1 MQRTKQ
7 FYLDV
12 RSEMKKVSWPARQ
25 EVVGTT
31 IVVVIAVFFFGFLSL
46 YLGRREGGVAIVGL
60 LLSALILWDVFFR
73 VQHGISI
80 SFLMELWTRNL
91 VNLFVTPITV
101 REFLAAMMVWG
112 IVKISITAT
121 LLTALAYALYR
132 FNLFVLGLSLVPLIL
147 ALIVFAWAVGTV
159 VTALILR
166 YGQSVEILAWSL
178 PFFFQPF
185 GAVFFPLSAYPSWLQ
200 APLQLQ
206 PLPHIF
212 EAMRAVLAGQSLPV
226 GRVVWA
232 FLLDGVYLGLAF
244 AFFGYMFSLARQRGL
259 LLKVQE

>member
-1 MQRTKQ
+1 
-7 FYLDV
+7 
-12 RSEMKKVSWPARQ
+12 VSWRRIWALNLRQLYAMRRSFARITDLFYWPF
-25 EVVGTT
+25 VDL
-31 IVVVIAVFFFGFLSL
+31 FFFGFLSL
-46 YLGRREGGVAIVGL
+46 YLARREGAAGIVAV

-91 VNLFVTPITV
+91 MNLFVTPITV

-112 IVKISITAT
+112 LIKISITAT
-121 LLTALAYALYR
+121 LMTALAYLLYR
-132 FNLFVLGLSLVPLIL
+132 FNLFMLGPSLVPLAV

-166 YGQSVEILAWSL
+166 YGQSVEVLAWSL
-178 PFFFQPF
+178 PFLFQPF
-185 GAVFFPLSAYPSWLQ
+185 GAVFFPLSVYPAWLQ
-200 APLQLQ
+200 GPLQLQ

-212 EAMRAVLAGQSLPV
+212 EAARALVAGRPLPLDRV
-226 GRVVWA
+226 GWA
-232 FLLDGVYLGLAF
+232 FLLDAAYLAAAF
-244 AFFGYMFSLARQRGL
+244 AFFGHMFSLARRQGL